1 MPLLTGEE
9 NILNLSMQNLYLM
22 YEAFESAKS
31 LKCFL
36 ILGSSVVKNVQ
47 CCRHGAEQKGVI

>member
-1 MPLLTGEE
+1 MSLPTGEE
-9 NILNLSMQNLYLM
+9 NILNLSMQNLYII
-22 YEAFESAKS
+22 YEVFESAKS

-36 ILGSSVVKNVQ
+36 TLGSSVVKNVQ